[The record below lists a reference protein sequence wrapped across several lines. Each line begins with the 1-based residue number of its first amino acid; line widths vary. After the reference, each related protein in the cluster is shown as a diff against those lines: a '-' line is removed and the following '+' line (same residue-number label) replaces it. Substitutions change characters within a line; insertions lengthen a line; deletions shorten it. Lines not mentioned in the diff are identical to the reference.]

1 MGPNESW
8 WGPRPLSRYELQM
21 PQTVHK
27 PKDFQ
32 VRCIDK
38 VKINV
43 RWGYKIHEPLGSIYD
58 IYSTA
63 VTVMVFWSL
72 HLFQI
77 FFQRCG
83 LISEMF
89 PTNTDKVKV
98 TLTVNFSGMV
108 VRPWASKLITLWS
121 FLFAVQVRWITAQL
135 LLIMLWELLSGL
147 ELWHVLFIHLSMMG
161 LLECQFQAS
170 LYV

>member
-1 MGPNESW
+1 
-8 WGPRPLSRYELQM
+8 M

-38 VKINV
+38 VKINM

-108 VRPWASKLITLWS
+108 VRP
-121 FLFAVQVRWITAQL
+121 
-135 LLIMLWELLSGL
+135 
-147 ELWHVLFIHLSMMG
+147 
-161 LLECQFQAS
+161 
-170 LYV
+170 